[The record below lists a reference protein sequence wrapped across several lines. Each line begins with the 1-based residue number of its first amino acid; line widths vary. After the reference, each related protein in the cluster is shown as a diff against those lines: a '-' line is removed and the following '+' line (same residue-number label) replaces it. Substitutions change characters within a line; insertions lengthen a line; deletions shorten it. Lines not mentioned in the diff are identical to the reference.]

1 MAIDSRAVGGAIV
14 KKSIVINTSQNWTA
28 PLNLAGNTVWITGCG
43 GGGSGAE
50 NASISGNDAYGGFGG
65 CFVEKAPVIVTAG
78 ATYAVTIGAG
88 GAGVTIGDGQSGGD
102 TTFGALLTIKGG
114 SGGEDLNTSDVN
126 AMQRLSQKR
135 GVRPAI
141 IGFGASPY
149 LPIQIAESINGNVCG
164 AAVVVAGSGTGRAS
178 GGAAGYFGNGANS
191 AASSSSTNAPAA
203 PANSGAGGGCV
214 YGASVSTSGAGGSGR
229 LIIEWEEFL

>member
-1 MAIDSRAVGGAIV
+1 MAIDSRAVGGAII

-65 CFVEKAPVIVTAG
+65 CFVEKVPVIVTAG
-78 ATYAVTIGAG
+78 AAYAVTIGAG
-88 GAGVTIGDGQSGGD
+88 GAGVNVGNGQAGGD
-102 TTFGALLTIKGG
+102 TTFGSLLTIKGG
-114 SGGEDLNTSDVN
+114 SGGEDLSTSDVSV
-126 AMQRLSQKR
+126 MQRLSEKR
-135 GVRPAI
+135 GIRPAI
-141 IGFGASPY
+141 IDFNASPY
-149 LPIQIAESINGNVCG
+149 RPIQIAESVNGNVCG
-164 AAVVVAGSGTGRAS
+164 ASVGATGGDGEAS